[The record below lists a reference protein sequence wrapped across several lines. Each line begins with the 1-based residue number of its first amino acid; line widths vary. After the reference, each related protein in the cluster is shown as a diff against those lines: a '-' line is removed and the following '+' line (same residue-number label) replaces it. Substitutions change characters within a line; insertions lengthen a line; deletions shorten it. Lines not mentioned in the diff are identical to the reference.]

1 MLQAATA
8 GDGGEVVGGGV
19 VLLPPPLHE
28 TVSSARTIANR
39 IPAIIRAAIDRQR
52 ALSISSS

>member
-19 VLLPPPLHE
+19 VLLLPPPPLHE
-28 TVSSARTIANR
+28 TVSSAKAIANR
-39 IPAIIRAAIDRQR
+39 IPAIIRGGDRSR
-52 ALSISSS
+52 ESG